1 MGGAASAPAKKE
13 DDAPHT
19 DIMVKDCVNR
29 HTMVMGLNI
38 GKEDKFPRDELKQ
51 LYPDASDELFNS
63 VLKLFDWTLKGQES
77 LHNVK
82 MFSMLMV
89 ALLYP
94 KGADGGREHHFEIA
108 FHIFDVSNSG
118 DLTRSEFKSMW
129 RAMYATRISALKLVY
144 STKAGHDM
152 LKAYAEK
159 EHSSENIDFVDAVVH
174 WQNSTDHSTDEAEA
188 VLKKFIGCNAE
199 SQVNIGARTQ
209 KKLEADFKAA
219 NANGTP
225 LALEV
230 FDKAKSDVLKVIEKD
245 TFARFNKD
253 QERMEELFSKEF
265 EEADADHTGR
275 ISMQNYIEWATKT
288 PEVIQFYE
296 SLTHIKHKH
305 RPKEGAAE

>member
-13 DDAPHT
+13 DDAPHA
-19 DIMVKDCVNR
+19 DIMVKDAVNR

-174 WQNSTDHSTDEAEA
+174 WQNSTDHSTDC
-188 VLKKFIGCNAE
+188 LLYT
-199 SQVNIGARTQ
+199 SPSPR
-209 KKLEADFKAA
+209 
-219 NANGTP
+219 
-225 LALEV
+225 
-230 FDKAKSDVLKVIEKD
+230 DKRQS
-245 TFARFNKD
+245 
-253 QERMEELFSKEF
+253 RMPSS
-265 EEADADHTGR
+265 A
-275 ISMQNYIEWATKT
+275 
-288 PEVIQFYE
+288 
-296 SLTHIKHKH
+296 
-305 RPKEGAAE
+305 

>member
-1 MGGAASAPAKKE
+1 
-13 DDAPHT
+13 
-19 DIMVKDCVNR
+19 
-29 HTMVMGLNI
+29 
-38 GKEDKFPRDELKQ
+38 
-51 LYPDASDELFNS
+51 
-63 VLKLFDWTLKGQES
+63 
-77 LHNVK
+77 
-82 MFSMLMV
+82 
-89 ALLYP
+89 
-94 KGADGGREHHFEIA
+94 
-108 FHIFDVSNSG
+108 
-118 DLTRSEFKSMW
+118 MW

-174 WQNSTDHSTDEAEA
+174 WQNSADRSTDEAGA

-265 EEADADHTGR
+265 EEAAMTGPIGELQVVETQFGVHLLLVNGR
-275 ISMQNYIEWATKT
+275 SGEAAPEAAPEAEPAPPAEKT
-288 PEVIQFYE
+288 TSQKKKGGKKGF
-296 SLTHIKHKH
+296 
-305 RPKEGAAE
+305 G